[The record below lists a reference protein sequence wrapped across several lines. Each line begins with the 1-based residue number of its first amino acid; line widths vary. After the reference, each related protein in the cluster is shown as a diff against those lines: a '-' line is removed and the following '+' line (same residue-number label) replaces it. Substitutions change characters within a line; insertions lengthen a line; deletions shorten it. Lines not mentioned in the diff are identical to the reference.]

1 MPTINVLT
9 FNVFENGYA
18 CCGSLHG
25 SLKPRQYLDSSS
37 QTFFPSP
44 TEGLHRLSVSDIPS
58 YWSVFGRNIFKRS
71 DFGRIVVKP
80 TDCSLSVFNASSLLE
95 NRFRSLEKDTS
106 LSRNTK
112 KERIVFPFGKKA
124 YLCSWT
130 ITSWEMPLKDTS
142 LWMHSWSPRRAKCG
156 KSQDT
161 HAKRAWEGNSPRHI
175 EGVYSTLCL
184 RHTEI
189 LQSSVSKSRI

>member
-1 MPTINVLT
+1 MPTINGLT
-9 FNVFENGYA
+9 FNVFENGHT
-18 CCGSLHG
+18 CRGRLHG

-37 QTFFPSP
+37 QTFFPSS

-112 KERIVFPFGKKA
+112 KRTNCFSI
-124 YLCSWT
+124 
-130 ITSWEMPLKDTS
+130 WEKSIS
-142 LWMHSWSPRRAKCG
+142 LQLDYNFLRNAIKGHVLMNAFVKPTPRKV
-156 KSQDT
+156 
-161 HAKRAWEGNSPRHI
+161 W
-175 EGVYSTLCL
+175 
-184 RHTEI
+184 
-189 LQSSVSKSRI
+189 

>member
-112 KERIVFPFGKKA
+112 KERIVFPFEKK
-124 YLCSWT
+124 S
-130 ITSWEMPLKDTS
+130 IS
-142 LWMHSWSPRRAKCG
+142 LQLDYNFLRNAIKGHVLMNAFVKPTPRKV
-156 KSQDT
+156 
-161 HAKRAWEGNSPRHI
+161 W
-175 EGVYSTLCL
+175 
-184 RHTEI
+184 
-189 LQSSVSKSRI
+189 